1 MTEEDK
7 AALEAELEAEKT
19 SDVTAAEE
27 PPRSRWRSF
36 VTSQVFITLAFLL
49 MLIVVFSLLAPGK
62 FGTVNNLSLL
72 AQNVA
77 ILTVVSVGTTFIIA
91 TAGIDLSIPSAIILG
106 EVFTVKALQMIP
118 VDDRMAV
125 AITSDETNIVVI
137 VLPLL
142 AALFAGLLIGSVNG
156 ILVAYLRIAP
166 FIATLATLGAG
177 LGVALLLMN
186 GVNAATYALALV
198 ATSDLV
204 FGVSN
209 LILIALGVVVLGY
222 IGMHM
227 SVFGRH
233 TLAIGSNEEAAR
245 RVGINIKRHLLKVYI
260 VGGVAAGFA
269 GYLSVAYFNTTSV
282 GGHTTDNLRAITAV
296 ALGGT
301 SLFGGVATIIG
312 TVVGVWIPAVLQ
324 NGFIITRIQPYWQ
337 MIAVGAV
344 LVAAVALDQWRRRS
358 QNRG

>member
-1 MTEEDK
+1 MTADK
-7 AALEAELEAEKT
+7 GALAAELEAEKT
-19 SDVTAAEE
+19 TDVTAVVEA
-27 PPRSRWRSF
+27 PRSRWRTF
-36 VTSQVFITLAFLL
+36 AGSQVFITLAFLL
-49 MLIVVFSLLAPGK
+49 LLIVAFSLLAPGK
-62 FGTVNNLSLL
+62 FGTVNNLALL

-77 ILTVVSVGTTFIIA
+77 ILTVVSVGTTFVIA

-118 VDDRMAV
+118 VGDRMAV
-125 AITSDETNIVVI
+125 AISAEEANILVI
-137 VLPLL
+137 VLPLV
-142 AALFAGLLIGSVNG
+142 AAMFAGLVIGAING
-156 ILVAYLRIAP
+156 MLVAYLRIP
-166 FIATLATLGAG
+166 PMLATLATLGAG
-177 LGVALLLMN
+177 LGVALLLVN
-186 GVNAATYALALV
+186 GVNVATYAIAQV
-198 ATSDLV
+198 ADSDLF
-204 FGVSN
+204 FGISN
-209 LILIALGVVVLGY
+209 LVLIALGVVILGY

-245 RVGINIKRHLLKVYI
+245 RVGINVKRHLLQVYI

-269 GYLSVAYFNTTSV
+269 GYLSVAYFTTTSV
-282 GGHTTDNLRAITAV
+282 AGHATDNLRAITAV

-324 NGFIITRIQPYWQ
+324 NGFIIIRVQPYWQ

-358 QNRG
+358 QNRS

>member
-1 MTEEDK
+1 MTDEDK
-7 AALEAELEAEKT
+7 ARMAAELEAEKV
-19 SDVTAAEE
+19 SDVTAAEDR
-27 PPRSRWRSF
+27 PRSRLRTF
-36 VTSQVFITLAFLL
+36 FTSQVFITLAFLL
-49 MLIVVFSLLAPGK
+49 LLIVVFSVLAPGK
-62 FGTVNNLSLL
+62 FGTVNNLTLL

-77 ILTVVSVGTTFIIA
+77 ILTVVSVGTTFVIA

-106 EVFTVKALQMIP
+106 EVFTVKTLQMIP
-118 VDDRMAV
+118 VGDRMAV
-125 AITSDETNIVVI
+125 DILASETNIVVV

-142 AALFAGLLIGSVNG
+142 AALFAGLVIGAING
-156 ILVAYLRIAP
+156 ALVAYLRIP
-166 FIATLATLGAG
+166 PMLATLATLGAG

-186 GVNAATYALALV
+186 GVNAATYAIAEV
-198 ATSDLV
+198 ADSDLF

-209 LILIALGVVVLGY
+209 LIVLALGVVILGY

-233 TLAIGSNEEAAR
+233 TLAIGSSEEAAR
-245 RVGINIKRHLLKVYI
+245 RVGINIRRHLLKVYV

-324 NGFIITRIQPYWQ
+324 NGFIIIRVQPYWQ

>member
-1 MTEEDK
+1 MTGPEE
-7 AALEAELEAEKT
+7 APISAELEAERT

-27 PPRSRWRSF
+27 KPRSRVRAF
-36 VTSQVFITLAFLL
+36 FTSQVFLTLAFLL
-49 MLIVVFSLLAPGK
+49 ALIVIFSVLAPGK
-62 FGTVNNLSLL
+62 FGTVSNLSLL

-77 ILTVVSVGTTFIIA
+77 ILTVVSVGTTFVIA

-118 VDDRMAV
+118 VGDKMAV
-125 AITSDETNIVVI
+125 GILADETNIAVI

-142 AALFAGLLIGSVNG
+142 AALLAGLLIGAVNG
-156 ILVAYLRIAP
+156 MLVAYLRIAP

-186 GVNAATYALALV
+186 GVNAATYAIAEV
-198 ATSDLV
+198 ADSDL
-204 FGVSN
+204 FMGVSN
-209 LILIALGVVVLGY
+209 LIVIAAIVVVLGY

-233 TLAIGSNEEAAR
+233 TLAIGSSEEAAR
-245 RVGINIKRHLLKVYI
+245 RVGINIKRHLVKVYI

-324 NGFIITRIQPYWQ
+324 NGFIIIRVQPYWQ

-344 LVAAVALDQWRRRS
+344 LVAAVALDQWRRRG